1 METSATLTSAGKT
14 TQPGTR
20 RPGSSCR
27 ADKFLTQ
34 VMEEPTR
41 RGVLLDLVLTNKEG
55 LVEDVKLGAAS
66 AAVTI
71 KWWSSGSCME
81 KAGQ

>member
-1 METSATLTSAGKT
+1 
-14 TQPGTR
+14 
-20 RPGSSCR
+20 
-27 ADKFLTQ
+27 
-34 VMEEPTR
+34 
-41 RGVLLDLVLTNKEG
+41 VLLDLVLTNKEG